1 MATAYKILGQSA
13 PSATTET
20 DLYTVP
26 ASTQT
31 IVSTI
36 TVSNRST
43 SAATYRISISP
54 DGAATASS
62 QYLIY
67 DANIVGNG
75 FAAFTLGLTIDST
88 DKIRVY
94 ASTANLTFQAFG
106 TEVA

>member
-31 IVSTI
+31 IVSTL
-36 TVSNRST
+36 VVANRSSSDAT
-43 SAATYRISISP
+43 FRITIAPAA
-54 DGAATASS
+54 AATANS
-62 QYLIY
+62 QYLAY
-67 DANIVGNG
+67 DVACGGNG
-75 FAAFTLGLTIDST
+75 INAFTFGLTLNAT

-94 ASTANLTFQAFG
+94 ASSANLTFSVFG
-106 TEVA
+106 SEIS